1 MRARACARGV
11 IRRRR
16 RSSAREMSSRRHISV
31 LLPLVL
37 ACTRTHFAR
46 AAINSSENVPEPA
59 VYLIDSSEKNRT
71 FDGVGALSGGGAT
84 TKLLPE
90 YPEAARSAILDALFK
105 PGHLAAL
112 QILKIEIGCEL
123 WLSVYLPLFC
133 PSQPDRR

>member
-37 ACTRTHFAR
+37 ACTSTRFTL
-46 AAINSSENVPEPA
+46 AAINSSENVPEP

-133 PSQPDRR
+133 ASQPDRR